1 MLVSHFSSKE
11 NKNKN
16 TTQTNQPITNKQTPQ
31 TKKTT
36 PTQKSSFSLEFLT
49 KMYIVSCIIWG
60 QIQEG

>member
-11 NKNKN
+11 NKTKN

-49 KMYIVSCIIWG
+49 KMYVVSCIIWG